1 MSSLST
7 PTPVGTCGTPST
19 PVDDTP
25 ADDTPSDAPGV
36 LAAVIA
42 PAKDQRGGHRG
53 GKRTQACG
61 ATGKQKQAHNSICL
75 NHCKYGDD
83 VGVCCPDNGKFRET
97 NWLVGNNGGGHCP
110 FRPPRLSASAHRL
123 TLSVSAVVSHGHHF
137 SILHHPPQIRREGE
151 GTMPNH
157 TLKGRPFIKHSALR

>member
-25 ADDTPSDAPGV
+25 ADNTPSDAPGV
-36 LAAVIA
+36 VAAVIA

-61 ATGKQKQAHNSICL
+61 ATGKQKPAHNSICL

-83 VGVCCPDNGKFRET
+83 VGVCCPDNCKFP
-97 NWLVGNNGGGHCP
+97 GNELAGGQQRW
-110 FRPPRLSASAHRL
+110 RPLSLPAAQ
-123 TLSVSAVVSHGHHF
+123 AVC
-137 SILHHPPQIRREGE
+137 
-151 GTMPNH
+151 
-157 TLKGRPFIKHSALR
+157 

>member
-19 PVDDTP
+19 SVDDTP
-25 ADDTPSDAPGV
+25 AEDTPSDAPGV
-36 LAAVIA
+36 VAAVIA

-61 ATGKQKQAHNSICL
+61 ATGKQKPAHNSICL

-83 VGVCCPDNGKFRET
+83 VGVCCPDNCKFRET
-97 NWLVGNNGGGHCP
+97 NWLVGNTVP
-110 FRPPRLSASAHRL
+110 S
-123 TLSVSAVVSHGHHF
+123 
-137 SILHHPPQIRREGE
+137 
-151 GTMPNH
+151 
-157 TLKGRPFIKHSALR
+157 GRPGCLLVLTDSPSQSQQWFLMDTISAYSIIPHQLEGRGRGQCQTKPSKVVLS